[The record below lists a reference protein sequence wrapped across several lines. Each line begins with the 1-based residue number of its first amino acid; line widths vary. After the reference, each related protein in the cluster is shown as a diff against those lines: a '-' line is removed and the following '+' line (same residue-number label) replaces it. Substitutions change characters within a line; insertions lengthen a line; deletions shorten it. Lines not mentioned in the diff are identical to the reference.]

1 MGAAAKYVEIEA
13 PAQAC
18 YDWWRSFT
26 RLPEIFPDVRS
37 VESKGGDDAVTVWTV
52 AGPMGKSL
60 SWEAHVVDDAP
71 PHKIA
76 WATIDSADPD
86 VRNRGV
92 VRFDDKGS
100 GRTGVEISLEYDPP
114 AGRVGEAVASLFAD
128 PQAKV
133 DRAAEQFKHV
143 MENR

>member
-1 MGAAAKYVEIEA
+1 MGAAAKYVEIDA

-37 VESKGGDDAVTVWTV
+37 VVSKDDKATVTVWTV
-52 AGPMGKSL
+52 SGPLGKSV
-60 SWEAHVVDDAP
+60 SWEAHVVEDAP
-71 PHKIA
+71 PHRIA
-76 WATIDSADPD
+76 WSTTDSAKPD

-92 VRFDDKGS
+92 VRFDDKGN
-100 GRTGVEISLEYDPP
+100 GRTGAEISLEYDPP
-114 AGRVGEAVASLFAD
+114 AGKLGEAVASLFAD

-133 DRAAEQFKHV
+133 DRAAAQFKTL